1 MTAKLD
7 DLLPSALACRT
18 TIAQVESE
26 KASEYM
32 RKKALADAEKKALLD
47 RLSEP
52 SGVADDERMKRA
64 ATMIQRAVSNGLTEV
79 EVGRFPNT
87 LCTDRGRA
95 INQQEHGWEE
105 TLTGLPKEIFQFWKK
120 HLQPRG
126 YKIKFQIVDY
136 SGGVPG
142 DVGITLS
149 WNE

>member
-1 MTAKLD
+1 MTEKLD

-26 KASEYM
+26 KASEYL
-32 RKKALADAEKKALLD
+32 RKKALADAEKKALMD

-52 SGVADDERMKRA
+52 SGVSDDERMKRA
-64 ATMIQRAVSNGLTEV
+64 ATIIQRAVSNGLREV
-79 EVGRFPNT
+79 EVGRFPNQ

-95 INQQEHGWEE
+95 INQQEPGWEE

-126 YKIKFQIVDY
+126 YKIKYQIVDY

-142 DVGITLS
+142 DVGIILS
-149 WNE
+149 WND